1 MTNTNPLPTGTA
13 MKTVRVLIVEDEYIL
28 ARNLQEGLESFGY
41 QVLGIVDSGEAAI
54 ETAINW
60 RPSIIL
66 MDIWIRGEIDGIQ
79 AAERIWQQLQIPI
92 IYVTGHSDQ
101 STVERATLTFP
112 FGYVLKP
119 IRENELYVAI
129 QTALSRYQREQFFS
143 TVLQGMGDGVIVVD
157 LQLHIKY
164 LNLAAEALTGWQ
176 LGEIKERKVTEIMP
190 LLDEQN
196 QCPVDHPISLALQ
209 SETTFFLENHIL
221 LVRKDG
227 TTLPIADSVALL
239 KDNDSTITGAVMV
252 FRDDTQ
258 RRIIA
263 ERDRATAEAQQAKT
277 LLAEQQRLSHLKDD
291 FLATTSHELRTPL
304 SNIKMAICLLETVL
318 NQPGLLS
325 FEGMAQSQ
333 TIDLYLSILRE
344 QSEQELSLVNDL
356 LAMRSIEADAYP
368 LNLTAILL
376 QDWLPHVVDKFQA
389 RLIAQ
394 QQTLQIDIPS
404 TFPPFVSDLDSL
416 TRIVSELLNNACKYT
431 PPGEQITVEVS
442 FASRAEERG
451 GEAAENLEL
460 EIENLKSTIA
470 ISIKNSGVEI
480 PTEQLEQIFQPFYR
494 IPKSDRWKHG
504 GTGLGL
510 ALVKR
515 LVEYLQGTIQV
526 TSEQNW
532 TIFTVQLPLN

>member
-1 MTNTNPLPTGTA
+1 MTNTNPLPTGIA